1 MRLNKCF
8 TMPFNRLTC
17 HQIVEGLVLCA
28 KPRRGSTK
36 QVNYIIIMKL
46 TSKKGFSLIELLV
59 ALSILAV
66 VAAVI
71 VPRFLNVRTEAAYT
85 ATQSQQRTLQRAI
98 QQWLSLGGGAT
109 GTPGVI
115 TSSNKSGDILLFLNQ
130 TAAAAGGAR
139 PTGGSTGL
147 ADSSGS
153 FGSTTVSISLGT
165 ISGTALTNN
174 SSVGYYAVSGA
185 DAMYCDGAGSAY
197 TITVSPSPGAV
208 TFAPLANAANFAKGN
223 IQ

>member
-71 VPRFLNVRTEAAYT
+71 VPRFLNVRQQAAQT
-85 ATQSQQRTLQRAI
+85 ATQAQLRTIERACQQFISLGGTLSSNAGSNLAFLSTTPPTTGSQQRTAANGC
-98 QQWLSLGGGAT
+98 SDS
-109 GTPGVI
+109 PG
-115 TSSNKSGDILLFLNQ
+115 N
-130 TAAAAGGAR
+130 
-139 PTGGSTGL
+139 
-147 ADSSGS
+147 
-153 FGSTTVSISLGT
+153 FGSGTVSIQLTKQGAYAANLTASA
-165 ISGTALTNN
+165 SGFYWTDTGAA
-174 SSVGYYAVSGA
+174 GYA
-185 DAMYCDGAGSAY
+185 DGAANGWDI
-197 TITVSPSPGAV
+197 TINQTTGKV
-208 TFAPLANAANFAKGN
+208 TFISQTGSQVGANVVLN
-223 IQ
+223 